1 MSITEFDSSL
11 FSTINGFNSAW
22 ADSVMYF
29 ISGKYSAIPLY
40 FFLLIILIKQFAK
53 QVGWILLA
61 ITLLTL
67 VSDQTSVAVKNSVA
81 RYRPCH
87 NENLKSTV
95 HLVDNKCGGQFGFYS
110 SHASNTMALAVL
122 LSTLI
127 ASPFLRT
134 FLFVWVFFVGYS
146 RIYLGAHYP
155 IDVLTGWIVGAV
167 FALAISAILKN
178 GPLKKHFN
186 SNQV

>member
-1 MSITEFDSSL
+1 MSLTEFDSSL
-11 FSTINGFNSAW
+11 FSTINGFNTTWS
-22 ADSVMYF
+22 DSVMYF
-29 ISGKYSAIPLY
+29 ISSKFAAIPLY
-40 FFLLIILIKQFAK
+40 LVALVLLIKQFGK

-61 ITLLTL
+61 IALLTL
-67 VSDQTSVAVKNSVA
+67 ISDQTSVAVKNSVE

-87 NENLKSTV
+87 NEDLKSTV
-95 HLVDNKCGGQFGFYS
+95 HLVNNKCGGQYGFYS

-155 IDVLTGWIVGAV
+155 IDVLTGWFVGAA
-167 FALAISAILKN
+167 FALAISALLKN
-178 GPLKKHFN
+178 GPLKQYFN
-186 SNQV
+186 PKLT